1 MLGSWAAVFCS
12 SSFHHAR
19 RSSSIFCIYWP
30 PVAGTNNSLSFA
42 LRKVARGINPR
53 TSSIFFKIS
62 ESIVSDILPLVFI
75 VLPVIF
81 MCCTNNLGI
90 MVYFFVHLYKKR
102 HEGENMK
109 KSSRNIQ
116 KTEEETTIKIK
127 DKILKEIQKKGFAS
141 LAELTAIHET
151 RHVVLYH
158 IRKLIKNEDIR
169 AYIKLKQDSES
180 RSILD
185 EEICFTFANRY
196 EHPQDILNL
205 INEMCG
211 DNSELRGQA
220 KLKFIDLYVER
231 VKTTEP
237 ARKRLA
243 KKQYIGEHYTEEDFE
258 DIWEKYLKGNN
269 EQTARLDVER
279 LSIFLMTGLNPEFK
293 KKVAFQLAFK
303 DKNGLYN
310 TRFDYDI

>member
-1 MLGSWAAVFCS
+1 
-12 SSFHHAR
+12 
-19 RSSSIFCIYWP
+19 
-30 PVAGTNNSLSFA
+30 
-42 LRKVARGINPR
+42 
-53 TSSIFFKIS
+53 
-62 ESIVSDILPLVFI
+62 
-75 VLPVIF
+75 
-81 MCCTNNLGI
+81 
-90 MVYFFVHLYKKR
+90 
-102 HEGENMK
+102 MK

-141 LAELTAIHET
+141 LAELTAIYET

-169 AYIKLKQDSES
+169 VYIKIRRDSES

-196 EHPQDILNL
+196 EDPQDVLNL
-205 INEMCG
+205 INEMCE
-211 DNSELRGQA
+211 DNSKLRGQA

-243 KKQYIGEHYTEEDFE
+243 KKQYIGKHYTEEDFE
-258 DIWEKYLKGNN
+258 EIWEKYLKGNK
-269 EQTARLDVER
+269 EQTAGLDAER

-293 KKVAFQLAFK
+293 KKVAFQLTYK

-310 TRFDYDI
+310 TRFDYEI